1 MLIYDKY
8 GHVGYVNFNIG
19 LINFDTG
26 HFPYYVYMYNVQV
39 TTNLYLTKIFQ
50 CTGLHMDI

>member
-1 MLIYDKY
+1 MLTYDKY

-26 HFPYYVYMYNVQV
+26 HIPYYVYTYNIQV
-39 TTNLYLTKIFQ
+39 TTNLY
-50 CTGLHMDI
+50 